1 MRIEFDSVEFKNF
14 LSFGSKWQEIV
25 FQRGINIITGK
36 NGSGKSSCMET
47 IPFALFGKTHK
58 NIKKADLINWK
69 NRKGLE
75 VKLKITKG
83 NDIYTVLRAIKPDN
97 FEIYENGSLIEK
109 ESHVRDYQSIL
120 EEIIG
125 INFQTFI
132 SLSHSNI
139 NTSQPIFS
147 MSKPDKRK
155 FIEKIFGLSI
165 YSKVIELCNKKLIII
180 SNKIR
185 ETEIIISNSESNIGN
200 SKRRIEDVSKKIGTL
215 RSSVPLLNDVKERLK
230 EKLEKLLPIP
240 EYESIKKQL
249 GELVSQ
255 TKVITK
261 RQNSV
266 ESRINIVKAKIRMIE
281 KKTPMFIDVSADRPL
296 KELRI
301 EYDKNVTDTNTNQE
315 ELRSIESTLQQEKF
329 QLNEVKKK
337 QKLLDSGTCPTCGQS
352 IHKNMIESIISDI
365 DKHTH
370 NIEELNERY
379 KTVDGVLTVLI
390 NLGIELITTIEKS
403 EEAEK
408 NNKERVL
415 LVGKTERYKRVLN
428 KLSNLHNITQNNL
441 LYINNKQNLLNESY
455 DLELK
460 RRKEVDDL
468 KMEFK
473 TIKSKVESEDTLKI
487 ELEAIISL
495 ESKSIENWNKEID
508 TIKNDVIRL
517 NNMKDYLDY
526 IKIICSD
533 NNIKSHAISSII
545 PVLSKNMNTYL
556 SDIGRPF
563 YIQIDN
569 WLEPTVKGPGIPSGS
584 YDNLSSG
591 EAKSVDLS
599 LQNAF
604 LDVAR
609 IQAGVFPDILIY
621 DELLDSSLDNDSL
634 DVLLSIISR
643 KQREDDNKVYI
654 ISHRNEISEIEAVN
668 TIKVVKEGG
677 YSKCLTT

>member
-1 MRIEFDSVEFKNF
+1 
-14 LSFGSKWQEIV
+14 
-25 FQRGINIITGK
+25 
-36 NGSGKSSCMET
+36 
-47 IPFALFGKTHK
+47 
-58 NIKKADLINWK
+58 
-69 NRKGLE
+69 
-75 VKLKITKG
+75 
-83 NDIYTVLRAIKPDN
+83 
-97 FEIYENGSLIEK
+97 
-109 ESHVRDYQSIL
+109 
-120 EEIIG
+120 
-125 INFQTFI
+125 
-132 SLSHSNI
+132 
-139 NTSQPIFS
+139 
-147 MSKPDKRK
+147 
-155 FIEKIFGLSI
+155 
-165 YSKVIELCNKKLIII
+165 
-180 SNKIR
+180 
-185 ETEIIISNSESNIGN
+185 
-200 SKRRIEDVSKKIGTL
+200 
-215 RSSVPLLNDVKERLK
+215 LK